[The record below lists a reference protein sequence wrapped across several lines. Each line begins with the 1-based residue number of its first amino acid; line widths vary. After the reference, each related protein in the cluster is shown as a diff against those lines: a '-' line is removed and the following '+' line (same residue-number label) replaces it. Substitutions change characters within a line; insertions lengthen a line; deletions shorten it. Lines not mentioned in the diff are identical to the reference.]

1 MKALAATAVA
11 FVLVIGGISLV
22 AQQAQQ
28 PTPAQL
34 QANMKIA
41 MEFYRPGITPEER
54 IALIHP
60 DYQQHNQ
67 TYVKYAKDHNVSAFE
82 AFSQIRRQQG
92 VDQAAAAAAA
102 RAAAAAKGPLTLP
115 QAPAGNTFH
124 ILYAEGDLS
133 SCASRSAG
141 HRIPTRPDRSTRT
154 SSGIRS
160 R

>member
-1 MKALAATAVA
+1 MKV
-11 FVLVIGGISLV
+11 
-22 AQQAQQ
+22 
-28 PTPAQL
+28 
-34 QANMKIA
+34 A

-54 IALIHP
+54 FALIHP

-115 QAPAGNTFH
+115 QPPAGNTFH
-124 ILYAEGDLS
+124 ILYAEGDLVVRI
-133 SCASRSAG
+133 AQPG
-141 HRIPTRPDRSTRT
+141 HRIPTLPDRSTRT

>member
-1 MKALAATAVA
+1 MKALTVTAVA
-11 FVLVIGGISLV
+11 LPLVLGGISLV
-22 AQQAQQ
+22 AQQAPQ

-34 QANMKIA
+34 QANMKVA

-102 RAAAAAKGPLTLP
+102 RAAAAAKGPPRCHRHRGTRSISALKEHRR
-115 QAPAGNTFH
+115 AHCGAG
-124 ILYAEGDLS
+124 A
-133 SCASRSAG
+133 
-141 HRIPTRPDRSTRT
+141 RIELARIVPRT